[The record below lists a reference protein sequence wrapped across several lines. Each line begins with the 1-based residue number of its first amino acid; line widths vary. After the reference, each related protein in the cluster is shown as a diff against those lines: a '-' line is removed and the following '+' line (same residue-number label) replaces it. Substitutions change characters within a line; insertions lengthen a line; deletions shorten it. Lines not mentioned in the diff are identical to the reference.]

1 VSEFFLEILK
11 SQGLFYGKFYGE
23 LYGAF
28 VKRKI
33 LFFLSTKF
41 SPEQIHGIRNSRTVS
56 RNPKLPNGFTESET
70 PERFHGI
77 RNFTESETPERF
89 HGIRNSR
96 TVSRFTSP
104 RLRNPSTGGYIR
116 KADIWFGI
124 QYSYACYRL

>member
-41 SPEQIHGIRNSRTVS
+41 FPEQIHGIQNPKLPNRFTESETPEQIHGIRNSRTVS
-56 RNPKLPNGFTESET
+56 RNPTL
-70 PERFHGI
+70 ERFHGLL
-77 RNFTESETPERF
+77 
-89 HGIRNSR
+89 
-96 TVSRFTSP
+96 
-104 RLRNPSTGGYIR
+104 RL
-116 KADIWFGI
+116 DFGI
-124 QYSYACYRL
+124 LVDISANRIYAVRFGILRMLSPVTMKKSWLLD